1 MNVLD
6 YLLDGVEAELALERE
21 LGVRLVECDR
31 ELLKPLPNQEVAAV
45 ARPVEERPVEERPAE
60 RQSVRASDQPTAQ
73 QYDFVFLHDK
83 PLTAGGVE
91 MMAKIVGALGKNLVS
106 APVVC
111 EGDRPSAKAYIVLG
125 ARALNKWFPDIN
137 AAPGQWVS
145 THDAPNIIVTYSPA
159 YILRFAQV
167 TPALQKIKK
176 DMWTAIKSVLQRI
189 TL

>member
-31 ELLKPLPNQEVAAV
+31 ELLKPLPNQEAAADV
-45 ARPVEERPVEERPAE
+45 RPAE
-60 RQSVRASDQPTAQ
+60 ERHAARPSVGKSDRPIAQ
-73 QYDFVFLHDK
+73 QYDFVFLHDR

-91 MMAKIVGALGKNLVS
+91 MMAKIAGALGKTLTT
-106 APVVC
+106 APVAC
-111 EGDRPSAKAYIVLG
+111 EGERPPAKAYIVLG
-125 ARALNKWFPDIN
+125 ALALNKWFPGLK

-145 THDAPNIIVTYSPA
+145 AHDAPNIIVTYSPA

-167 TPALQKIKK
+167 TPTLQKIKK
-176 DMWTAIKSVLQRI
+176 DMWAAIKSVLQRI
-189 TL
+189 AL

>member
-31 ELLKPLPNQEVAAV
+31 ELLKPLPKPEVAPAARPV
-45 ARPVEERPVEERPAE
+45 ARPAAARPVVERF
-60 RQSVRASDQPTAQ
+60 
-73 QYDFVFLHDK
+73 DFVFLHDK

-91 MMAKIVGALGKNLVS
+91 MMAKIAGALGRNLTT
-106 APVVC
+106 APVLC
-111 EGDRPSAKAYIVLG
+111 EGERPSAKAYIVLG
-125 ARALNKWFPDIN
+125 SLALKKWFPGLK
-137 AAPGQWVS
+137 AAPGQWIS
-145 THDAPNIIVTYSPA
+145 APDAPNIIVTYSPA

-189 TL
+189 RL

>member
-31 ELLKPLPNQEVAAV
+31 ALLKPLPKPEVAPDARPV
-45 ARPVEERPVEERPAE
+45 ARPVERPGLAPSAQPA
-60 RQSVRASDQPTAQ
+60 AQ

-91 MMAKIVGALGKNLVS
+91 MMAKIAGALGKNLTT
-106 APVVC
+106 APVLC
-111 EGDRPSAKAYIVLG
+111 EGERPSAKAYIVLG
-125 ARALNKWFPDIN
+125 SLALKKWFPGLK
-137 AAPGQWVS
+137 AAPGQWIS
-145 THDAPNIIVTYSPA
+145 APDAPNIIVTYSPA

-189 TL
+189 RL

>member
-31 ELLKPLPNQEVAAV
+31 ALLKPLPKPEVAPA
-45 ARPVEERPVEERPAE
+45 ARPVAARPVAARPVVERF
-60 RQSVRASDQPTAQ
+60 
-73 QYDFVFLHDK
+73 DFVFLHDK

-91 MMAKIVGALGKNLVS
+91 MMAKIAGALGRNLTT
-106 APVVC
+106 APVLC
-111 EGDRPSAKAYIVLG
+111 EGERPSAKAYIVLG
-125 ARALNKWFPDIN
+125 SLALKKWFPGLK
-137 AAPGQWVS
+137 AAPGQWIS
-145 THDAPNIIVTYSPA
+145 APDAPNIIVTYSPA

-167 TPALQKIKK
+167 TPALQKIKR

-189 TL
+189 RL

>member
-31 ELLKPLPNQEVAAV
+31 ELLKPLPNREVAAV
-45 ARPVEERPVEERPAE
+45 ARYVEERPAE
-60 RQSVRASDQPTAQ
+60 RPSVRASDQPTAQ

-91 MMAKIVGALGKNLVS
+91 MMAKIVGALGKNLVT

-125 ARALNKWFPDIN
+125 ARALNKWFPDIK

-189 TL
+189 KL